1 MSVRGQKVLVT
12 GGTGFLG
19 RCVTAELSAQGATA
33 IAVGSADYDLRD
45 RDQIRRMLADH
56 RVDAVVHLAAVL
68 GGIAANRAEPGRF
81 FYENAIMG
89 IELIEACR
97 AASITKTVIAGTVSS
112 YPKDAPVPFT
122 EEDFWKGYPHE
133 SEAAFALAK
142 KMLHAQVIAYRAQ
155 YGMNLVY
162 LVPVNLYGPGD
173 DLDPETTHVVPAM
186 VRRFLEAREVGA
198 PEVTLWGDGA
208 PTREFLF
215 VEDAARAFVLAL
227 DRYDRSEPLNVG
239 SGDEISIRDLARMVK
254 AATGFPGEIRWDTSR
269 PNGPPRRRLYSSN
282 AHRLLGFEAK
292 VSLEEGIRRTVEWAE
307 QELLGSAPAPGPGS
321 GEGLGRGQ

>member
-1 MSVRGQKVLVT
+1 MTLRGQRVLVT

-19 RCVTAELSAQGATA
+19 RRAAAELSDQGAEVV
-33 IAVGSADYDLRD
+33 AVGSADYDLRD
-45 RDQIRRMLADH
+45 RDQIRQMLAEH
-56 RVDAVVHLAAVL
+56 RPDMVVHLAAVL

-97 AASITKTVIAGTVSS
+97 AASVSKTVIAGTVSS

-142 KMLHAQVIAYRAQ
+142 KMLLAQVIAYRAQ

-162 LVPVNLYGPGD
+162 LIPVNLYGPGD
-173 DLDPETTHVVPAM
+173 KLDPETTHVVPAM
-186 VRRFLEAREVGA
+186 VRRFLEARESGA
-198 PEVTLWGDGA
+198 SELTLWGDGA

-215 VEDAARAFVLAL
+215 VDDAARAFALAL
-227 DRYDRSEPLNVG
+227 DRYDRSEPLNIG
-239 SGDEISIRDLARMVK
+239 SGEEISIRDLARMVK
-254 AATGFPGEIRWDTSR
+254 DATGFAGDIRWDTKR

-282 AHRLLGFEAK
+282 AYRLLGFEPK
-292 VSLEEGIRRTVEWAE
+292 VTLDEGIRQTVEWAE
-307 QELLGSAPAPGPGS
+307 QELFGSRATT
-321 GEGLGRGQ
+321 GRERHG

>member
-1 MSVRGQKVLVT
+1 MSVRGQRVLVT

-19 RCVTAELSAQGATA
+19 RCVTAELDAQGATA

-68 GGIAANRAEPGRF
+68 GGIGANRAEPGRF

-97 AASITKTVIAGTVSS
+97 AAGIGKTVIAGTASS

-122 EEDFWKGYPHE
+122 EEDFWNGYPHE

-142 KMLHAQVIAYRAQ
+142 KMLLAQVIAYRAQ

-162 LVPVNLYGPGD
+162 LVP
-173 DLDPETTHVVPAM
+173 ETTHVVPAM
-186 VRRFLEAREVGA
+186 VRRFLEAREAGA
-198 PEVTLWGDGA
+198 AEVTLWGDGA

-227 DRYDRSEPLNVG
+227 DRYDRSDPLNIG
-239 SGDEISIRDLARMVK
+239 SGDEISIRDLALLLK
-254 AATGFPGEIRWDTSR
+254 TTTGFEGDIRWDTSR

-282 AHRLLGFEAK
+282 AHRLLGFEPL
-292 VSLEEGIRRTVEWAE
+292 VTLEEGIGRTVEWAE
-307 QELLGSAPAPGPGS
+307 RELLSTATRGTEA
-321 GEGLGRGQ
+321 GER